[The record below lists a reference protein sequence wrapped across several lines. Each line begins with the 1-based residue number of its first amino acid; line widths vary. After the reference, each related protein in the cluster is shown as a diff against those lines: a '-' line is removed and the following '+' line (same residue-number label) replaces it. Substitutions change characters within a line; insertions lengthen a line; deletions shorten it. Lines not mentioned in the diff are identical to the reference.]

1 MNLKNGMKL
10 SPSLLLSKTKI
21 SHYPLDCVVD
31 AWVHD
36 YIPVIFSQTF
46 SFATVFH
53 FLMNFE
59 SKDDNKAINLL
70 YCISNRVSTL
80 DKNAVASFINSRRS

>member
-10 SPSLLLSKTKI
+10 SSSLLLSKTTI

-31 AWVHD
+31 AWAHD
-36 YIPVIFSQTF
+36 YIHVILSQTF
-46 SFATVFH
+46 SFETVFH

-59 SKDDNKAINLL
+59 SKDDNEAINLF
-70 YCISNRVSTL
+70 YCISYRVSTL
-80 DKNAVASFINSRRS
+80 DKNAVASFIISRRS